1 LAKHKPLP
9 QIQPT
14 IKQFNTITIKLST
27 ITMFFSSNKH
37 ETKESP
43 ASTKK
48 SPPEQNKEPQSPLN
62 RSAKI
67 TERLDNAVAKCSP
80 LDEKMKHE
88 LRALVTA
95 VKKYQQK
102 TNDMNASKFE
112 VGGTFVLQNISDVQE
127 NT

>member
-1 LAKHKPLP
+1 
-9 QIQPT
+9 
-14 IKQFNTITIKLST
+14 
-27 ITMFFSSNKH
+27 MFFSSNKH

-80 LDEKMKHE
+80 LDKHRSSDLVPLTADYEKMKHE